1 MKLIVKSSIYYLIY
15 TLFIFTIGTFLFYY
29 LIRNVL
35 FDGIDEAIH
44 QEKTQLIENLK
55 YEKEFKELHQSDNIV
70 ITKVGPE
77 SKVYDKYY
85 TKAIYNSAINE
96 YVDYRELKSVYKHG
110 DEYFEITIRQPLTE
124 AEAHINSILP
134 IEVSL
139 FVGLIVG
146 VLLIDRFISN
156 KIWKPFYDLLER
168 LKNYDLVNI
177 KIIQYEKSN
186 VDEFDEL
193 SEIVEKMTKRI
204 YKDFNSQKEFNEN
217 SSHELQTPLAIIR
230 NKLELLIQSKNLKD
244 EDMVLIDPIFHTI
257 KRLTQL
263 NKSLILLSKI
273 ENNQYGELSRI
284 DLNVLLENLLLGFE
298 ELINEKQITLD
309 VHFEDQIVIWANQV
323 LIETLLFNLISNSIK
338 HNIPVGK
345 IDITLSH
352 HTLEI
357 SNTGEKLP
365 IAAERMFE
373 RFLKSS
379 TSEMSVGL
387 GLSIVKK
394 ICDLYEYKINYSNQ
408 GSFHSL
414 KVDFSNQNKSN

>member
-1 MKLIVKSSIYYLIY
+1 MKLIVKSSIYYLVY
-15 TLFIFTIGTFLFYY
+15 TLFIFTIGTFLFYF

-44 QEKTQLIENLK
+44 QEKVQLIENLK
-55 YEKEFKELHQSDNIV
+55 YEKEFTELQQSDNIEIKRV
-70 ITKVGPE
+70 DPD
-77 SKVYDKYY
+77 SKAFDKYY
-85 TKAIYNSAINE
+85 TKEIYSPQLNE
-96 YVDYRELKSVYKHG
+96 YVDYRVLRSVFKHG
-110 DEYFEITIRQPLTE
+110 NDYFEITIRQPLSE

-139 FVGLIVG
+139 FVGLIAG

-156 KIWKPFYDLLER
+156 KIWKPFYDLLDR

-177 KIIQYEKSN
+177 KIIKYQKSN

-193 SEIVEKMTKRI
+193 SEIVDKMTTRI

-244 EDMVLIDPIFHTI
+244 EDMILIDPIFNTL

-284 DLNVLLENLLLGFE
+284 DINDVLQNLLLGFE
-298 ELINEKQITLD
+298 ELINEKQISLD
-309 VHFEDQIVIWANQV
+309 VQLGKYIIWANQV
-323 LIETLLFNLISNSIK
+323 LIEILLFNLISNSIK
-338 HNIPVGK
+338 HNTEGGK
-345 IDITLSH
+345 INILLQNNY
-352 HTLEI
+352 LEI

-379 TSEMSVGL
+379 TSETSVGL

-394 ICDLYEYKINYSNQ
+394 ICDLYKYEIDYSNH
-408 GSFHSL
+408 GNFHSIR
-414 KVDFSNQNKSN
+414 VRFNQN